1 MTTLTA
7 RPDIASFAAA
17 VRAQLDDLPADDT
30 DDLLE
35 GLEAD
40 LTDQADEAGED
51 FVLPDPAEYAAE
63 LRAAAGLPVR
73 RARSVRRTLTA
84 SVADRARRAVAAVRS
99 TRFGAWLIDTLVA
112 LRPVWWL
119 VRAFVLAMLI
129 APLINTYGYTGVD
142 LLDRVRAL
150 TVNIW
155 GVVLLGSLLLLSVQ
169 WGRGAWAPA
178 RWLRVVR
185 RIVNVIAAI
194 AAPFILLGLLSAGQY
209 AISSSYANQQQFDP
223 YVPGLS
229 LDGQRVRNIFAYDA
243 QGEPITQ
250 VQLFDQNGTPLT
262 TVGQSGAQDEWD
274 YYFYGGG
281 GPSPVAETAIG
292 RLPVW
297 NVFPLR
303 EAAGSWD
310 APQDP
315 MGARAPAFPFAAVP
329 SLPAP
334 AATVGAS
341 DTVSVTDA
349 ATAAPT
355 P

>member
-1 MTTLTA
+1 MNTLTA
-7 RPDIASFAAA
+7 RPDIAAFAAA

-51 FVLPDPAEYAAE
+51 FALPDPAAYAAE

-73 RARSVRRTLTA
+73 RPRSVRRTITA
-84 SVADRARRAVAAVRS
+84 SIADGGRRAVASVRGN
-99 TRFGAWLIDTLVA
+99 RFGAWLIDTLVA

-119 VRAFVLAMLI
+119 ARAFVLAMLL
-129 APLINTYGYTGVD
+129 APMIDTYGSTGVD

-150 TVNIW
+150 TINIW
-155 GVVLLGSLLLLSVQ
+155 GVLLFGSLLLLSVQ
-169 WGRGAWAPA
+169 WGRGSWAPV

-185 RIVNVIAAI
+185 RIVNVVATL

-243 QGEPITQ
+243 QGEPIMQ

-262 TVGQSGAQDEWD
+262 TVGQSGSQDEWD

-310 APQDP
+310 ALEDP
-315 MGARAPAFPFAAVP
+315 TDAQRPVFPFAAVP
-329 SLPAP
+329 SLPAS
-334 AATVGAS
+334 AATLGAS
-341 DTVSVTDA
+341 DTSAVTDA